1 LISHLT
7 EQFLAEHARQYG
19 HSTRDGVIE
28 VVNWKVYAVAAS
40 TRASGSRPANLGRET
55 DRVESSTLANT
66 TSVRRGELPMNT
78 PMPGPLII
86 ADEDST
92 TYVEDGW
99 TAERDSEDII
109 TLRRAP

>member
-1 LISHLT
+1 MISQLT

-19 HSTRDGVIE
+19 HSTRDGLIE

-40 TRASGSRPANLGRET
+40 TRTSGSRPVNPRRDTAG
-55 DRVESSTLANT
+55 VESSTLANA

-78 PMPGPLII
+78 PIAGPLII

-109 TLRRAP
+109 TLRRAT